1 MLCCSASTV
10 KRHLLGMQMPCSVR
24 QCDTSA
30 ACISIDFKLVQ
41 TLTPHLT
48 WVSSKERCFWMS
60 IAPCAQQGLCVQGGE
75 LLSGGGQ
82 ASSLLTSTRKQQ
94 RSIRDFFVSPPTVP
108 SAKRPKTQPRPFSS
122 AQASASGV
130 SSAHSSKPDDSAA
143 QDTAALEPTPQYTAA
158 EEGDVAAAQH
168 QTSIQPESCRPALSP
183 RHVQQLS
190 HQSDTVQIGSKSSH
204 PQLQMTLAKQA
215 AANAIESSSVQSKVT
230 GNTIPSQVSQIL
242 SHSPAAHGQD
252 RDELQP
258 GRPSNNVPCI
268 HDEKENVHT
277 VSAVSTI
284 QVV

>member
-1 MLCCSASTV
+1 M
-10 KRHLLGMQMPCSVR
+10 
-24 QCDTSA
+24 
-30 ACISIDFKLVQ
+30 
-41 TLTPHLT
+41 
-48 WVSSKERCFWMS
+48 
-60 IAPCAQQGLCVQGGE
+60 QGGE

-94 RSIRDFFVSPPTVP
+94 RSIRDFFVSPPAVP
-108 SAKRPKTQPRPFSS
+108 AAKRLKTQSHPLSS
-122 AQASASGV
+122 AQAPASSVSA
-130 SSAHSSKPDDSAA
+130 AHSSKPDGPAA
-143 QDTAALEPTPQYTAA
+143 PATAALEPTPQYSAA
-158 EEGDVAAAQH
+158 EKGDVAAAQLMH

-183 RHVQQLS
+183 RHVQQQS
-190 HQSDTVQIGSKSSH
+190 HQSETVQIMSKSSH

-215 AANAIESSSVQSKVT
+215 AGSATESSSVQSKIT
-230 GNTIPSQVSQIL
+230 GNTIPGQVPQIL